1 MQRISVLTSA
11 LVAVGLASSL
21 HAAPRQVQ
29 LADPGVINPE
39 RIEYWMAKRGEINN
53 SHTRAEIDARVKHYT
68 AGAFNPETLKHG
80 VSLAPVHHGDDRKSP
95 VIKAM
100 TLSQN
105 ADANGKAVKV
115 LGILVDFPDL
125 PHDRNRLVPADTGMY
140 YPSYPASHYDKLLFS
155 GTGFPGPTGQT
166 LQSARQ
172 FYTEESGGSFDFS
185 GQVFDWVTAD
195 NNAAHYGAHKG
206 EDKDSAVPDLVFEAI
221 SKLVARGDVDLSE
234 FDQEDQYDQDRDGNL
249 NEPDGIIDHIMVFHS
264 SIGEE
269 AGGGYLGDNAIWS
282 HRYFV
287 FDTDNQPK
295 TIPGSDYKV
304 FGYTI
309 QPIDAAAGVCTHEFG
324 HDLGLPDEY
333 DLEYS
338 EHGSP
343 VGMWSLMSGGSWTGT
358 PAGSKPSAMSAWA
371 RDYLQKRYGGNWIN
385 NRDIELE
392 SLGASP
398 ASHSLVSAIN
408 HNGINQL
415 TLPLPAQL
423 EAFHAPYSGKLQY
436 YSGAGHEIRNSAEAS
451 LTLPSGSPRLTFKAH
466 WQIESG
472 YDYAQILVN
481 GTPVSGSHAST
492 INRYYAN
499 LGPHY
504 TGNSTSIAS
513 AEGDVGWVTI
523 SVDLSEYAGQSITL
537 GLRYVTDESEGGYG
551 FVADDLVVS
560 NGADTVWQS
569 GGETAQTLSLNGF
582 SRISNYRPGA
592 DHGYFMQLRQ
602 FGGND
607 TGLTGTGYSPG
618 VLLWYY
624 NRAYSDNN
632 VGTHAG
638 YGFIGVVDADQ
649 QLIPNQGTTIQI
661 KDATFSRYAQT
672 AGYND
677 PSLEPISEF
686 DDTKDYSAPGQPQSG
701 LVLPKVGLKMA
712 VTEQASNS
720 ATATLALTKS
730 GGGFSI
736 ASLTTSSNGLT
747 LSAQATTEN
756 GQGTVSYIW
765 ETGDGNSYDTASI
778 SHTYSSEGR
787 YPLTLTALDESGR
800 ILESNRTVTVS
811 TDGTPALAGN
821 MASNVD
827 GATVA
832 FTSEIS
838 GGAAPYSYLWRFG
851 DGNSSTQTN
860 PSHSYEFSGDYDISL
875 TVTDANHASITL
887 SGSVQI
893 SIPLAA
899 DFTLSGTGLSRS
911 FSASVSGGS
920 ANRSLAWDFGDGSSA
935 SGASASHTYA
945 SAGTYQVV
953 LTISDGDDSL
963 KVTKSVTVTDPNSGG
978 TGSTGGSGNGGSSGG
993 GGGGGG
999 GSLGWFTLML
1009 LPLLGRRARRQP

>member
-1 MQRISVLTSA
+1 MQRISVLATA
-11 LVAVGLASSL
+11 LVTVGLASSVQ
-21 HAAPRQVQ
+21 AAPRQVQ

-39 RIEYWMAKRGEINN
+39 RIEYWMAKRGEIDD
-53 SHTRAEIDARVKHYT
+53 SHSRTEIDAKIAQYT
-68 AGAFNPETLKHG
+68 AGAFTPETRKQG
-80 VSLAPVHHGDDRKSP
+80 VSLAPVHLGHEHKSP
-95 VIKAM
+95 LIKAM
-100 TLSQN
+100 ALSQN
-105 ADANGKAVKV
+105 ADSGKAVKV

-125 PHDRNRLVPADTGMY
+125 PHDNNRLVSDDTGMY

-155 GTGFPGPTGQT
+155 STGFPGPTGRT

-185 GQVFDWVTAD
+185 GKVFDWVTAD
-195 NNAAHYGAHKG
+195 NNAAHYGAPKG
-206 EDKDSAVPDLVFEAI
+206 EDKDSAVPDLVFEAVT
-221 SKLVARGDVDLSE
+221 KLVARGDVDLSE
-234 FDQEDQYDQDRDGNL
+234 FDQEDQYDRDGDGNL

-269 AGGGYLGDNAIWS
+269 AGGGYLEDNAIWS

-287 FDTDNQPK
+287 FENDQPK
-295 TIPGSDYKV
+295 NIPGTQYKDGENYRV

-309 QPIDAAAGVCTHEFG
+309 QPIDAATGVCTHEFG

-358 PAGSKPSAMSAWA
+358 PEGSRPSSMSAWA

-385 NRDIELE
+385 NTDIDLD
-392 SLGASP
+392 SLGESP
-398 ASHSLVSAIN
+398 SNHSLVSAIN

-436 YSGAGHEIRNSAEAS
+436 YSGAGHEIRHSAEAS
-451 LTLPSGSPRLTFKAH
+451 LTLPSGSPGLTLKAH
-466 WQIESG
+466 WQIENG

-481 GTPVSGSHAST
+481 GTAVSGSHTST
-492 INRYYAN
+492 INPYHAN

-504 TGNSTSIAS
+504 TGNSLGRAG

-523 SVDLSEYAGQSITL
+523 EVDLSDYAGQRITL
-537 GLRYVTDESEGGYG
+537 GLRYVTDQSEGGYG

-569 GGETAQTLSLNGF
+569 GGETAQTMTLNGF

-592 DHGYFMQLRQ
+592 NHGYFLQLRQ
-602 FGGND
+602 FSGND

-638 YGFIGVVDADQ
+638 YGFTGVVDADQ

-661 KDATFSRYAQT
+661 KDAAFSRYAQT

-686 DDTKDYSAPGQPQSG
+686 DDAKDYSAPSQPQSG

-730 GGGFSI
+730 SGGFNI
-736 ASLTTSSNGLT
+736 ASLTTASNGLT
-747 LSAQATTEN
+747 LSAQATTEH

-765 ETGDGNSYDTASI
+765 ETGDGETYDTASI
-778 SHTYSSEGR
+778 SHTYPSDGS
-787 YPLTLTALDESGR
+787 YTLTLTALDEAGR
-800 ILESNRTVTVS
+800 VLEN
-811 TDGTPALAGN
+811 
-821 MASNVD
+821 
-827 GATVA
+827 
-832 FTSEIS
+832 
-838 GGAAPYSYLWRFG
+838 
-851 DGNSSTQTN
+851 
-860 PSHSYEFSGDYDISL
+860 
-875 TVTDANHASITL
+875 
-887 SGSVQI
+887 
-893 SIPLAA
+893 
-899 DFTLSGTGLSRS
+899 SRS
-911 FSASVSGGS
+911 VEVSA
-920 ANRSLAWDFGDGSSA
+920 
-935 SGASASHTYA
+935 
-945 SAGTYQVV
+945 
-953 LTISDGDDSL
+953 I
-963 KVTKSVTVTDPNSGG
+963 PNSGG
-978 TGSTGGSGNGGSSGG
+978 TGGTDNGGSTSS

-999 GSLGWFTLML
+999 GSLGWFTLLL
-1009 LPLLGRRARRQP
+1009 LPLLGRRVRRVRR

>member
-1 MQRISVLTSA
+1 MQKISVLTTA
-11 LVAVGLASSL
+11 LVAAGLASSL
-21 HAAPRQVQ
+21 NAAPRPVQ

-39 RIEYWMAKRGEINN
+39 RIEYWMAKRGEIND
-53 SHTRAEIDARVKHYT
+53 SHSRTEIDAKVKQYT
-68 AGAFNPETLKHG
+68 AGAFNPETLKQG
-80 VSLAPVHHGDDRKSP
+80 VSLAPIHQDHDHKSP
-95 VIKAM
+95 LVKAM
-100 TLSQN
+100 TLSQSA
-105 ADANGKAVKV
+105 ADSGKAVKV

-125 PHDRNRLVPADTGMY
+125 PHDNNRLQPSDTGMY
-140 YPSYPASHYDKLLFS
+140 YPGYPASHYDKLLFS
-155 GTGFPGPTGQT
+155 STGFPGPTGQT

-172 FYTEESGGSFDFS
+172 FYTEESGDSFDFS
-185 GQVFDWVTAD
+185 GKVFDWVTAD

-221 SKLVARGDVDLSE
+221 TKLVARGDVNLSE
-234 FDQEDQYDQDRDGNL
+234 FDQEDQYDRDGDGNV

-287 FDTDNQPK
+287 FENNQPK
-295 TIPGSDYKV
+295 AIPGSDYKV

-358 PAGSKPSAMSAWA
+358 PAGSRPSSMSAWA

-385 NRDIELE
+385 NTDIDLN
-392 SLGASP
+392 SLGESP

-408 HNGINQL
+408 HDGTNQL

-423 EAFHAPYSGKLQY
+423 EAFHAPYGGKLQY
-436 YSGAGHEIRNSAEAS
+436 YSGAGHEIRTSAEAS
-451 LTLPSGSPRLTFKAH
+451 LTLPSGSPKLSLKAH
-466 WQIESG
+466 WQIENG

-481 GTPVSGSHAST
+481 GTPVSDANTLST
-492 INRYYAN
+492 EYNPYHSK
-499 LGPHY
+499 LGPHF
-504 TGNSTSIAS
+504 TGNSLGRAG
-513 AEGDVGWVTI
+513 AEGDEGWVTI
-523 SVDLSEYAGQSITL
+523 EVDLSDYAGQRITL
-537 GLRYVTDESEGGYG
+537 ALRYVTDQSEGGYG
-551 FVADDLVVS
+551 FVADELVVS

-569 GGETAQTLSLNGF
+569 GGETAQTMTLDGF
-582 SRISNYRPGA
+582 SRISNYRPAAG
-592 DHGYFMQLRQ
+592 HGYFMQLRQ
-602 FGGND
+602 FSGND
-607 TGLTGTGYSPG
+607 TGLAGTGYSPG
-618 VLLWYY
+618 VLMWYY

-638 YGFIGVVDADQ
+638 YGFTGVVDADQ

-661 KDATFSRYAQT
+661 KDAAFSRYPQT

-686 DDTKDYSAPGQPQSG
+686 DDAEDYSAPSQPQSG

-712 VTEQASNS
+712 VTEQASSS

-730 GGGFSI
+730 GGGFNI
-736 ASLTTSSNGLT
+736 ASLITSSQGLT

-778 SHTYSSEGR
+778 SHTYQSEGT
-787 YPLTLTALDESGR
+787 YTLTLTALDESGQV
-800 ILESNRTVTVS
+800 LESSRSVVVS
-811 TDGTPALAGN
+811 ADGAPALAG
-821 MASNVD
+821 SITSSSD

-832 FTSEIS
+832 FSSEIT
-838 GGAAPYSYLWRFG
+838 GGTAPYSYQWSFG
-851 DGNSSTQTN
+851 DDSSSTQAN

-875 TVTDANHASITL
+875 TVTDANDASITL
-887 SGSVQI
+887 NGSVQV
-893 SIPLAA
+893 SIALDG
-899 DFTLSGTGLSRS
+899 DFTLSGTGLTRS
-911 FSASVSGGS
+911 FNATVSGGS
-920 ANRSLAWDFGDGSSA
+920 ANRALSWDFGDGGSA
-935 SGASASHTYA
+935 SGTSASHTYA
-945 SAGTYQVV
+945 ASGTYQVV
-953 LTISDGDDSL
+953 LTISDGGDNL

-978 TGSTGGSGNGGSSGG
+978 SGGSGSGSTSSGG
-993 GGGGGG
+993 GGGGS
-999 GSLGWFTLML
+999 GSLGWFTLLL
-1009 LPLLGRRARRQP
+1009 LPLLGRRVRR